1 MNILPSPKGMPT
13 ILTARFGKYQPD
25 GPLAAAEEAGAW
37 QAWKKTVGS
46 TNPPAL
52 VRTVADSGLRGRGG
66 GAYSTGAKWRAA
78 AAVPADERYVIA
90 NGFEADPGARLD
102 RTLME
107 NDPHAI
113 VEGLALA
120 AYAIGARRAYI
131 AVRERATLAR
141 QRLESAV
148 RQAEEQGY
156 IGSNALGTGVDVH
169 VEVVALPGGMVVGE
183 ETVLMRAIQNKRAQ
197 PEQRPPFPTEKG
209 LYGRPTVVNNVETL
223 ALVPWIVANGSKAFA
238 EIGDD
243 DHPGT
248 TLVQITGAV
257 DKPGIVEVPLG
268 MSLKRMLEVAG
279 GVGKAKAVLVGGP
292 AGGFLPQSELNT
304 LYTATA
310 LNEKGAIWGSGAI
323 VVCGPDTCLV
333 DMATTLE
340 RVLSDESCGKTIPC
354 RIGVRRL
361 YEMGQRATSGMS
373 KPTDPQVLQEL
384 AADIRDAAL
393 CGLEFCAPNPFLT
406 GMRYFA
412 DEFDAHFTRGTCPAG
427 VCNPVRVASPAMT
440 TASA

>member
-1 MNILPSPKGMPT
+1 
-13 ILTARFGKYQPD
+13 
-25 GPLAAAEEAGAW
+25 
-37 QAWKKTVGS
+37 
-46 TNPPAL
+46 
-52 VRTVADSGLRGRGG
+52 
-66 GAYSTGAKWRAA
+66 
-78 AAVPADERYVIA
+78 
-90 NGFEADPGARLD
+90 
-102 RTLME
+102 ME

-113 VEGLALA
+113 VEGVALA

-131 AVRERATLAR
+131 AVRERATVAR
-141 QRLESAV
+141 QRLEAAV

-169 VEVVALPGGMVVGE
+169 IEVVALPGGMIVGE
-183 ETVLMRAIQNKRAQ
+183 ETVLIRAIENKRAQ
-197 PEQRPPFPTEKG
+197 PDQRPPFPTEKG

-257 DKPGIVEVPLG
+257 TKPGIVEVPLG
-268 MSLKRMLEVAG
+268 MSVKRLLESAG
-279 GVGKAKAVLVGGP
+279 GVGKAKAVFIGGP
-292 AGGFLPQSELNT
+292 AGGFLPPSELDT
-304 LYTATA
+304 LYTAAA
-310 LNEKGAIWGSGAI
+310 LNEKGAIWGSGSI

-340 RVLSDESCGKTIPC
+340 RVLSDKSCGKTIPC

-361 YEMGQRATSGMS
+361 YEMGQRATTGMS

-393 CGLEFCAPNPFLT
+393 CGLEFCAPNPFLS

-412 DEFDAHFTRGTCPAG
+412 DEFDAHFTRGVCPAG
-427 VCNPVRVASPAMT
+427 VCNPVRIASPAMT